1 MITILLV
8 LAALIV
14 LLQAGLMATLRKLV
28 QQLDQA
34 RERIATLESRLE
46 ANGPSRAAVG
56 AVPEPEPEPI
66 AFHAPSVG
74 RPVAPV
80 KAEREPDSG
89 FAPDFDPVPAP
100 APTRPRPQTRKVVP
114 QRNQEPSL
122 FDASDANPD
131 ARALRAEMISLMRQ
145 LVDQGLS
152 VRDIAARCGLSE
164 AEAELM
170 LSLQSSHA

>member
-28 QQLDQA
+28 QQLDAA
-34 RERIATLESRLE
+34 RERIAALESRMEERASRPQVE
-46 ANGPSRAAVG
+46 AAPPERMSASFVMHDAPVPVATRAAR
-56 AVPEPEPEPI
+56 A
-66 AFHAPSVG
+66 AP
-74 RPVAPV
+74 RF
-80 KAEREPDSG
+80 EPDVHAELEI
-89 FAPDFDPVPAP
+89 APPPARAP
-100 APTRPRPQTRKVVP
+100 ARRASVAREA
-114 QRNQEPSL
+114 EPSL
-122 FDASDANPD
+122 FDASDAGPD

-145 LVDQGLS
+145 LVSQGLS

-170 LSLQSSHA
+170 LSLQGTQA